1 MLRYIWYSIDRSDI
15 SDWIN
20 HGGRGKEMQGMT
32 NEQMRTLLEAIIL
45 IVKKAES
52 SNEVLTA
59 LEKLKEQH

>member
-1 MLRYIWYSIDRSDI
+1 
-15 SDWIN
+15 
-20 HGGRGKEMQGMT
+20 MQGMT

-52 SNEVLTA
+52 RDEVLAA

>member
-1 MLRYIWYSIDRSDI
+1 
-15 SDWIN
+15 
-20 HGGRGKEMQGMT
+20 MQGMT